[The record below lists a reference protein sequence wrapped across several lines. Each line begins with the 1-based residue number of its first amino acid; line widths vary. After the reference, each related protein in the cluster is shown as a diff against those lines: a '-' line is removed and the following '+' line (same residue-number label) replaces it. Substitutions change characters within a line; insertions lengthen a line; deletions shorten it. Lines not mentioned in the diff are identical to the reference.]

1 MKCQVNGLAFYFW
14 VILYLVIFLKT
25 ILLTGA
31 TGGIGKELCNV
42 FANHGYS
49 LILVGRNKEKLEQLK
64 NSLQKHYSVSVFV
77 ILSDLSLITAGYEIY
92 HKLLELNLEVDILC
106 NNAGLG
112 VYGDFLERNIEDVQ
126 ELLQVNL
133 YALLELCH
141 SIGNKMKER
150 RTGKIINVSS
160 ISAYFPGPYMATY
173 YASKSYILSFSVALA
188 KEVKPYGITVS
199 VVCPGVIPTAFYS
212 KANADL
218 NNSYLLERM
227 PLGSAKHLARTIYRK
242 SMRSK
247 LIIKEGILNK
257 MIMFLSI
264 FLFNRM
270 KASIVSWVQRK
281 K

>member
-1 MKCQVNGLAFYFW
+1 M
-14 VILYLVIFLKT
+14 KT

-31 TGGIGKELCNV
+31 TGGIGKELCDV

-49 LILVGRNKEKLEQLK
+49 LILVGRNKEKLEKLK
-64 NSLQKHYSVSVFV
+64 NSLQQHYPVSVFL
-77 ILSDLSLITAGYEIY
+77 ILADLSQFTAGYEIY

-141 SIGNKMKER
+141 SIGNRMKER
-150 RTGKIINVSS
+150 RMGKIINVSS

-212 KANADL
+212 KAKADL

-227 PLGSAKHLARTIYRK
+227 PLGSAKHLARTIYKK
-242 SMRSK
+242 SMRKK

-257 MIMFLSI
+257 IIMFLSI

-270 KASIVSWVQRK
+270 KANIVSWIQRK